1 MRSENDIVP
10 CASRCGLVLAA
21 AALAIA
27 GCGEKADSFG
37 AGAAPKFRLA
47 PITRT
52 DVVRTVEATGTVT
65 PRNSSKGIPVGAQVN
80 GKVIK
85 LFVDY
90 NSTVTNGQ
98 VVALI
103 DPLVYD
109 ATYKSAV
116 AQLHVNRANIEV
128 RRAAIRTCEAELTLA
143 EKTYARKKALAE
155 KSMASVAEL
164 DSAVEALEKAKAGLE
179 SAKANL
185 LSAQASVEQ
194 SEATVSKAKADLD
207 YCTIR
212 SPVNGIVIARKVE
225 EGETVVSSYN
235 AVPVLTIA
243 EDLKTVWVEAT
254 VPEADIGNVKVGQLV
269 TFTADA
275 YRRRFKGRVKQVR
288 RDSTTTSNVVTYP
301 VIIEAENPDE
311 MLFPGMTATL
321 SIETARAE
329 NAVVVSAAALRFR
342 PREEHRKAGEVPR
355 GRKVWFAGD
364 DGKLEPTVVTE
375 GVSDGSF
382 VELVDA
388 AALEG
393 RTAVVGYE
401 TERTK
406 KMSGDDSTNPFMPK
420 RPKRG
425 TEGTAPEPRKGG
437 AGQKA
442 P

>member
-1 MRSENDIVP
+1 MNMKRVHG
-10 CASRCGLVLAA
+10 ARCLVLGAWC
-21 AALAIA
+21 LVLGV
-27 GCGEKADSFG
+27 GCLVSGCDKGPMAK
-37 AGAAPKFRLA
+37 PKGPKYRFA
-47 PITRT
+47 PISRA

-65 PRNSSKGIPVGAQVN
+65 PRNTSSGIPVGAQVN

-103 DPLVYD
+103 DPLVYE

-116 AQLHVNRANIEV
+116 AQLHVNEANVEV
-128 RRAAIRTCEAELTLA
+128 RKATLKSCEAELTLA
-143 EKTYARKKALAE
+143 EKTFARKKALAD
-155 KSMASVAEL
+155 KAMAPVADL
-164 DSAVEALEKAKAGLE
+164 DNATEALEKAKASLE

-185 LSAQASVEQ
+185 KSAQASVEQ

-243 EDLKTVWVEAT
+243 EDLKVIWVEAT
-254 VPEADIGNVKVGQLV
+254 VPEADVGNVKVGQTV

-275 YRRRFKGRVKQVR
+275 YRRRFKGKVKQVR
-288 RDSTTTSNVVTYP
+288 RASTTTNNVVTYP
-301 VIIEAENPDE
+301 IIIEAENPDE

-329 NAVVVSAAALRFR
+329 NAVVVSAAAFRFR
-342 PREEHRKAGEVPR
+342 PKDEDRPEGEIPR
-355 GRKVWFAGD
+355 GRKLWFEGA
-364 DGKLEPTVVTE
+364 DGKLTPVLVTE
-375 GVSDGSF
+375 GVSDDSF
-382 VELVDA
+382 TQLVGGES
-388 AALEG
+388 LEG
-393 RTAVVGYE
+393 KEAVIGYE
-401 TERTK
+401 TPKTLAA
-406 KMSGDDSTNPFMPK
+406 GAAGTTNPFKPK
-420 RPKRG
+420 FPQRNKNK
-425 TEGTAPEPRKGG
+425 GTAPEPK
-437 AGQKA
+437 K
-442 P
+442 